1 MSQSTSGFRHWFLE
15 QLAMYLAYHRNRRN
29 QATHHVGVPLI
40 VFSLMIALTRVP
52 IFAVGD
58 FTVTAAAVVLIVLGL
73 LYIAAVPLVGVL
85 TVIFYGVV
93 YGVALKIAGVAPVAA
108 WSVVGSAF
116 IGGWIIQFV
125 GHAFEGRRPAFTA
138 NLLQIFMAPP
148 FLIAEILFAGGLE
161 AGLQRALQE
170 RAVKY

>member
-1 MSQSTSGFRHWFLE
+1 MSQSTLGFRHWFLE

-52 IFAVGD
+52 LFAAGD

-73 LYIAAVPLVGVL
+73 LYIVAVPLVGVL

-93 YGVALKIAGVAPVAA
+93 YGVALKIAGAVPVAA
-108 WSVVGSAF
+108 WSVAGSAF
-116 IGGWIIQFV
+116 VGGWIIQFV

-170 RAVKY
+170 RAAKY